1 MRNDTPIDLL
11 LHLNVSKLP
20 EQTFRPF
27 AMRGMSVR
35 RLRERS
41 KEAWWNFGKPGRDPN
56 RLGGVLEQI
65 AEQSHWVPH
74 LKIAQLERN
83 WNDVV
88 GPAIASHS
96 HVVSYNRGI
105 LTIQASSTVWA
116 TQLSYLIPQLQDT
129 IAERLEG
136 LPIERIEVTGPHSYS
151 FRRGKFD
158 IPGRGVRDTY
168 F

>member
-1 MRNDTPIDLL
+1 MKDIPVDIL

-20 EQTFRPF
+20 EQAFKPF
-27 AMRGMSVR
+27 EIKGMTVR

-56 RLGGVLEQI
+56 KLGGVLEQF
-65 AEQSHWVPH
+65 AQQSHWVPY
-74 LKIAQLERN
+74 LKIAQLERH
-83 WNDVV
+83 WSEVV
-88 GPAIASHS
+88 GTAIASHS
-96 HVVSYNRGI
+96 HVVAYDHGV

-116 TQLSYLIPQLQDT
+116 TQLNYLIPQLQGT
-129 IAERLEG
+129 IEKKLEG
-136 LPIERIEVTGPHSYS
+136 LPIERIKVTGPHSYS